1 MKYSVHLTFI
11 SGNMTR
17 VEVEA
22 DSRTEARNK
31 VLNKLPP
38 CCVESVCA
46 WPMDEP
52 RKSKD
57 FGRIPVGIDSSFG
70 ALVV

>member
-1 MKYSVHLTFI
+1 MKYSVHLTFL

-31 VLNKLPP
+31 VMNKLPP
-38 CCVESVCA
+38 CSVESVCA
-46 WPMDEP
+46 WPVMEP
-52 RKSKD
+52 RPMKEM
-57 FGRIPVGIDSSFG
+57 GRMPVGLDSGFG